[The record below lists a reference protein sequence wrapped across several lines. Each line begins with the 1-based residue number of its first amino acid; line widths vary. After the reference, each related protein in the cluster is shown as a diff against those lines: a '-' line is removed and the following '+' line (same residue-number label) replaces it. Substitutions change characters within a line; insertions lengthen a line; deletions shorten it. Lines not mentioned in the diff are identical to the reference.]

1 MSQRIG
7 KSFLEMRRTLLQHHK
22 LKLGGSRPFA
32 SFSSHYALNNS
43 SRSNYDVPILRVQL
57 QSRLF
62 SSDSKDDAGTKEYST
77 PELTRD
83 AAAHKEG
90 LLETDA
96 AGDDSDR
103 PSYQNPL
110 HHNNPDMQKIFRE
123 DFDTDEEFQAAVQP
137 APTFVEGSNTGNEVA
152 AASTLAPEYL
162 HEIADEIVHL
172 TMLEM
177 NELINK
183 IADHYD
189 FDEGMLSPN
198 DDGSGGGGGDDD
210 DDGPEAA
217 AVEEKTIFDIKLT
230 AFDAKSKIKVIKEV
244 RAIAGLGL
252 KEAKEM
258 VEGAPKTI
266 LKDIKKE
273 QAEEIKIKLEEL
285 GATIEIV

>member
-183 IADHYD
+183 IADHYG
-189 FDEGMLSPN
+189 FHEGMLSPD
-198 DDGSGGGGGDDD
+198 DDGAGGDDD
-210 DDGPEAA
+210 DEEEEAA
-217 AVEEKTIFDIKLT
+217 VVEEKTIFDIKLV

-244 RAIAGLGL
+244 RAILGLGL
-252 KEAKEM
+252 KEAKEL
-258 VEGAPKTI
+258 VESAPKVI
-266 LKDIKKE
+266 QKDVKKE
-273 QAEEIKIKLEEL
+273 AADEIKAKLEEI